1 MEGTWNH
8 SQIQKDCQY
17 WPFLIPC
24 WHNSAHLMVSPWLN
38 DFTASSVS
46 FWLLVLP
53 TGSNQTLSLRLHSLR
68 LFCLFCDPSLIQ
80 RTSQSQSKE
89 SFSRSSD
96 ICKHLSLWY
105 FSPILPRSLL
115 TLPGFLPLGW
125 IFQIP
130 QAKLVLFHFLPVTT
144 SYVTVPK
151 D

>member
-80 RTSQSQSKE
+80 RTSQSQSKV
-89 SFSRSSD
+89 SFSSRSSD
-96 ICKHLSLWY
+96 
-105 FSPILPRSLL
+105 FANTSPSDISLL
-115 TLPGFLPLGW
+115 FYLEVYWL
-125 IFQIP
+125 FQGSFP
-130 QAKLVLFHFLPVTT
+130 WVEFFKSLKLSWSCSTFYQLQLHM
-144 SYVTVPK
+144 
-151 D
+151 